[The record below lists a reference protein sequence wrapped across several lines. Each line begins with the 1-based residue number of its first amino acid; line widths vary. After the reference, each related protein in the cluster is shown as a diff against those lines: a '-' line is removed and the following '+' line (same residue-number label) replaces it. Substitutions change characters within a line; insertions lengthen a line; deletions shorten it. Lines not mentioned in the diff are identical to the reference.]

1 MPELKARHLTTL
13 TLTVDLAGM
22 LDIGTSGIGRRR
34 VAPVTGGRFEGERL
48 SGTVLPGGAD
58 WVINRQD
65 GVMVVDVR
73 LTLKTDDD
81 DALIYLTYQ
90 GALRTSA
97 EAMARFNKGGLLS
110 DAEFNLRTIARFE
123 TGAPAYLWLNDMIA
137 VGVGKQTTAGPV
149 YEIFEVL

>member
-1 MPELKARHLTTL
+1 MPELNSKHLTTL
-13 TLTVDLAGM
+13 TLTVDYAGM
-22 LDIGTSGIGRRR
+22 LNIGTSGIGKRR

-81 DALIYLTYQ
+81 GALIYLTYQ
-90 GALRTSA
+90 GALRTNA

-123 TGAPAYLWLNDMIA
+123 TGSEGYLWLNDMIA
-137 VGVGKQTTAGPV
+137 VGVGKQTATGPV
-149 YEIFEVL
+149 YDIFEIV